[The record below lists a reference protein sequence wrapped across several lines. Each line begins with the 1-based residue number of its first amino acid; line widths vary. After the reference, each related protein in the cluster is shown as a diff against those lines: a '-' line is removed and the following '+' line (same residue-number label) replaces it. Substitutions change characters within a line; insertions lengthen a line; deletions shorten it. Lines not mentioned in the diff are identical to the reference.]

1 MEIREKRKAVG
12 HVEIDQALIQHAA
25 AQLRSELEILEGWLA
40 DLERH
45 GSGNQ
50 MVIDT
55 KVAYN
60 DMLRSRK
67 EMLEALLSLEKP
79 IP

>member
-25 AQLRSELEILEGWLA
+25 AQLRSELEILEGWFA

-45 GSGNQ
+45 GSGDQ

-67 EMLEALLSLEKP
+67 EMLEAVLSLEQP
-79 IP
+79 TP